1 MNACDVSVV
10 GLGFTGLPMAVA
22 AAQNGFRVVGMDK
35 SPQRVRDIVDLTPG
49 CGLTT
54 VSEPDLGD
62 LLRTNRLRITD
73 SGPTKAR
80 VHIICVPTPQG
91 PDGGA
96 DLGPL
101 LDSVSRVAGCLRRG
115 DLVIIQSTCPP
126 GTVERVVIPRLTERS
141 GLAPGSGFALAYSP
155 VRIDPGNT
163 THDMRGLPRVVAGA
177 TARCLASAEEF
188 LRRFTDSLVPVRSI
202 QAAELVK
209 VFENTFRLVNISL
222 VNELAAVCRTSQ
234 VDFAE
239 VLDAAST
246 RPYGFLRYQPSPGA
260 GGDCIPVSA
269 GFFAATAREHGL
281 AATVVETAVAL
292 NQAMPAATVH
302 RVRRVIAANG
312 LRPLRGSRVLV
323 VGVTYK
329 PDVPNVRQSAA
340 VKVLEQLR
348 LEADISYHDP
358 YVPDLVLTDGT
369 RLSSTALEPGVADL
383 VLMLTRHRVLDE
395 ESLRGCRAPVLDC
408 SAGQPHLW
416 FGCG

>member
-1 MNACDVSVV
+1 M
-10 GLGFTGLPMAVA
+10 
-22 AAQNGFRVVGMDK
+22 
-35 SPQRVRDIVDLTPG
+35 
-49 CGLTT
+49 
-54 VSEPDLGD
+54 
-62 LLRTNRLRITD
+62 
-73 SGPTKAR
+73 
-80 VHIICVPTPQG
+80 
-91 PDGGA
+91 
-96 DLGPL
+96 
-101 LDSVSRVAGCLRRG
+101 
-115 DLVIIQSTCPP
+115 
-126 GTVERVVIPRLTERS
+126 
-141 GLAPGSGFALAYSP
+141 
-155 VRIDPGNT
+155 
-163 THDMRGLPRVVAGA
+163 
-177 TARCLASAEEF
+177 
-188 LRRFTDSLVPVRSI
+188 
-202 QAAELVK
+202 
-209 VFENTFRLVNISL
+209 
-222 VNELAAVCRTSQ
+222 NELAAVCRASY

-239 VLDAAST
+239 VLEAAST

-302 RVRRVIAANG
+302 RIRQVISANG

-358 YVPDLVLTDGT
+358 YVPDLMLTDGT
-369 RLSSTALEPGVADL
+369 RLSSTTLTPGVADL
-383 VLMLTRHRVLDE
+383 VLMLTKHRVLNE
-395 ESLRGCRAPVLDC
+395 ELLRGCRAPVLDC